1 MGIKREWHRS
11 KVAVGTFLLSAGG
24 LYGFVSMVMFEFLSL
39 ILVSGPVMF
48 IGYLLYESGSKKL
61 KAIRPDQFETD

>member
-1 MGIKREWHRS
+1 M
-11 KVAVGTFLLSAGG
+11 LSAGG

-61 KAIRPDQFETD
+61 KAIKPDQFEAD